1 MKKTLITLVFVAATA
16 FMSVA
21 STDALPDTIVLD
33 EISVSAIKQG
43 VSNDDASSTMVSQ
56 KDLEQHRIVT
66 VKGVSDLIP
75 NFYIPDYGSRITS
88 SIYVRGIGARMD
100 QPSVGL
106 NIDNVP
112 IMNKD
117 AYDFDLV
124 DIAKVEMLRGP
135 QSSLYGRN
143 TMGGLINVTTLSP
156 MKWQG
161 LRLMAEYGSGNSW
174 KGAASWYHKFNN
186 KVGL

>member
-112 IMNKD
+112 IEEAVAHHRFVSPD
-117 AYDFDLV
+117 SQIVSTARDLGIIFG
-124 DIAKVEMLRGP
+124 D
-135 QSSLYGRN
+135 RN
-143 TMGGLINVTTLSP
+143 PETMHSDRNQACTKEPKATRKSC
-156 MKWQG
+156 K
-161 LRLMAEYGSGNSW
+161 SKS
-174 KGAASWYHKFNN
+174 AASK
-186 KVGL
+186 